1 MDPAITFIDLAG
13 FTALTEA
20 HGDEHAAD
28 LIERFVSMSEERAS
42 ERDRVVKSIGDA
54 VLLRSDSATDAVRLA
69 SELMHGCADE
79 PDFPLLRG
87 GIHTGTVIERNGD
100 VFGGVVN
107 LAARI
112 AAQAHG
118 GQLLVS
124 DTTYAAI
131 ADPKPE
137 VVDLGS
143 FSLRNVTDP
152 IRLFELTLG
161 LDHGLAGV
169 DPVCRM
175 RVERDHAGGRL
186 RHDGIDYWLCSLDCA
201 AKFAANPEAYIDHI
215 ER

>member
-42 ERDRVVKSIGDA
+42 KRDRVVKSIGDA
-54 VLLRSDSATDAVRLA
+54 VLLRSDSSTDAVRLA
-69 SELMHGCADE
+69 SDLMHSCTKE

-87 GIHTGTVIERNGD
+87 GIHTGPVIERNGD

-124 DTTYAAI
+124 AATYAAI
-131 ADPKPE
+131 DDPKPH

-143 FSLRNVTDP
+143 FSLKNVNDP

-161 LDHGLAGV
+161 LDHEFAGI

-175 RVERDHAGGRL
+175 RVERDRAGGRL

-201 AKFAANPEAYIDHI
+201 ARFAANPAPYVDHTG
-215 ER
+215 R